1 MKHKTTRRS
10 FLERSARSSATVA
23 AASLL
28 GGVHAFGAISPNVLR
43 FGLIGCGGMM
53 KGLTR
58 HLCRGEKV
66 AIAWL
71 CDVDPRQMDKVAE
84 FIPADCQPSPIKR
97 TAWFEDVVGDDKV
110 DACIIATPHHWHAP
124 IALAAI
130 ESGKDVYIEKPISHV
145 FDEGLQ
151 IISAAKKHGR
161 VVQQGTQT
169 RSSPVTAKARKLLD
183 QGIIGEVKVARAWS
197 AELEKQLIPE
207 PDTEPPVGVDYDRWL
222 GPAPSRPFNS
232 LRFHKTWRKFRDY
245 GNGEIGDDGV
255 HDLDLAVWGLGV
267 DTLPQQITAR
277 GGRMIREENAS
288 EYPDNMNVTY
298 EFPDGRL
305 VVYESLPFTPYGI
318 HGYDSGNVFYGT
330 EGYMVFSRRGAFN
343 VYLGWKGEPG
353 PTEGKELRGQRG
365 NAQHMDEFVA
375 AIRSRDPK
383 IASHPE
389 LAHLGCG
396 LVHLGEIASLAEKTL
411 AFDPTAQ
418 RFVNSDEANRML
430 TKEYRD
436 PYGLPSSQAS
446 S

>member
-1 MKHKTTRRS
+1 M
-10 FLERSARSSATVA
+10 
-23 AASLL
+23 AS
-28 GGVHAFGAISPNVLR
+28 
-43 FGLIGCGGMM
+43 
-53 KGLTR
+53 
-58 HLCRGEKV
+58 
-66 AIAWL
+66 
-71 CDVDPRQMDKVAE
+71 
-84 FIPADCQPSPIKR
+84 
-97 TAWFEDVVGDDKV
+97 
-110 DACIIATPHHWHAP
+110 
-124 IALAAI
+124 
-130 ESGKDVYIEKPISHV
+130 
-145 FDEGLQ
+145 
-151 IISAAKKHGR
+151 
-161 VVQQGTQT
+161 
-169 RSSPVTAKARKLLD
+169 
-183 QGIIGEVKVARAWS
+183 AWS
-197 AELEKQLIPE
+197 AELEKPLIPE
-207 PDTEPPVGVDYDRWL
+207 PDTEPPAGVDYDRWL

-232 LRFHKTWRKFRDY
+232 LRFHQTWRKFRDY